1 MRLHQKQEE
10 KTENKRRD
18 NGNVETTTQGG
29 LASHPLSAQGL
40 NLAVVSAY
48 GIRNAVSLS
57 PQLCPPMA
65 YAWA

>member
-1 MRLHQKQEE
+1 MEMLRLRQ
-10 KTENKRRD
+10 
-18 NGNVETTTQGG
+18 QGG

-57 PQLCPPMA
+57 PELCPPMA